1 MDFGEDGFGGLGP
14 DEGFGVFVMLM
25 DVTVDG
31 GLEID
36 DRVEYAALQAAAC
49 ERREEALDSVD
60 PRTGFGREVEHP
72 ARMAGEPGPDL
83 GVPVGAIVIDDGM
96 DHLAGRDGALDRIE
110 EADELLV
117 AMALHAVAEN
127 GAVEHVQ
134 RRPKSARKQI
144 PETRRKAILDG
155 V

>member
-1 MDFGEDGFGGLGP
+1 
-14 DEGFGVFVMLM
+14 M

-31 GLEID
+31 SLEID

-72 ARMAGEPGPDL
+72 ARMAGEPGPDF
-83 GVPVGAIVIDDGM
+83 GVLVGAIVVDDGM
-96 DHLAGRDGALDRIE
+96 DHVAGRDGALDCIE

-117 AMALHAVAEN
+117 AMAHAY
-127 GAVEHVQ
+127 
-134 RRPKSARKQI
+134 P
-144 PETRRKAILDG
+144 
-155 V
+155 